1 MGSLDFPFINCEIEH
16 DLTWSKNCLIY
27 DILIT
32 SKVGEDSWVDETET
46 AEVRF
51 KIDSSKLYVQVVTL
65 SLNANIKFLEN
76 IKQLINIDL
85 K

>member
-1 MGSLDFPFINCEIEH
+1 M
-16 DLTWSKNCLIY
+16 
-27 DILIT
+27 
-32 SKVGEDSWVDETET
+32 DETET

-65 SLNANIKFLEN
+65 SLNVNIKILEN
-76 IKQLINIDL
+76 IKQGFKKQLINIDL